1 MSCSRPIFVYATGGR
16 KISKTVG
23 SGRIIEVEAVQR
35 HRKLGSNEMSTKGQV
50 VSTLTVN
57 QDCHPLRV

>member
-1 MSCSRPIFVYATGGR
+1 
-16 KISKTVG
+16 VG

-35 HRKLGSNEMSTKGQV
+35 HRKLGSNEMSTKEQV